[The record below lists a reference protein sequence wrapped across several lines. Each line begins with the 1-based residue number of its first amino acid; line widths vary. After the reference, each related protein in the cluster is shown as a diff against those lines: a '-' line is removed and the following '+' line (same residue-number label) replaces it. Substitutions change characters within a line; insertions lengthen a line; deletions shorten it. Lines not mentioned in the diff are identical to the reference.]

1 MKIKLSKI
9 LFLASLIF
17 LISLPL
23 LTSAIEYT
31 YDSLNRLIEVRYDNG
46 ISVKYTYDAMGN
58 RLTQEVI
65 PNQSPIA
72 NAGPDKTAYV
82 GDTITF
88 DGSNSSDHEG
98 DTLTFSMI

>member
-1 MKIKLSKI
+1 
-9 LFLASLIF
+9 
-17 LISLPL
+17 
-23 LTSAIEYT
+23 
-31 YDSLNRLIEVRYDNG
+31 
-46 ISVKYTYDAMGN
+46 MGN
-58 RLTQEVI
+58 RLTQEVV

-72 NAGPDKTAYV
+72 DAGPDKTAYV